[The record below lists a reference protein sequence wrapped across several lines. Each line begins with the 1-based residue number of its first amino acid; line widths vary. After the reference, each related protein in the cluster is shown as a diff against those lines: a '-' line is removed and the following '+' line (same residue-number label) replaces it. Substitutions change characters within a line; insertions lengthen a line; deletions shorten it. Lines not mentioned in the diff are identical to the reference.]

1 LVIDFRCHGEDVKE
15 ANVVKFII
23 SAKNTGSVQ
32 QYISEV
38 VNSEAA
44 RLPTVIL
51 VDNLH
56 HIASLADVFGAFLS
70 TKPAAW

>member
-1 LVIDFRCHGEDVKE
+1 MVIDFRCHGEDVKE

>member
-1 LVIDFRCHGEDVKE
+1 MVIDFRCHGEDVKE
-15 ANVVKFII
+15 ANVVKFIV